1 MDKHE
6 SYANYERLLLCLHLC
21 IFLAIFADRQISSP
35 ADNLISLTE
44 VKNHSP
50 IPDTCS
56 PFPQCMDVISSLGV
70 TLQTAAQHM
79 TKQGDFQDKINL
91 KMKKNKQS

>member
-6 SYANYERLLLCLHLC
+6 SYAYYECLLLCLHLC

-50 IPDTCS
+50 IPETCS
-56 PFPQCMDVISSLGV
+56 LSPQRMDVISSLDV
-70 TLQTAAQHM
+70 TLQTAAMHM
-79 TKQGDFQDKINL
+79 TKPGDF
-91 KMKKNKQS
+91 

>member
-6 SYANYERLLLCLHLC
+6 SYANYECLLLCLHLC

-44 VKNHSP
+44 AKNHSP
-50 IPDTCS
+50 IPETCS
-56 PFPQCMDVISSLGV
+56 LSPQRMDVISSLDV
-70 TLQTAAQHM
+70 TLQTATMHM
-79 TKQGDFQDKINL
+79 NKPGDF
-91 KMKKNKQS
+91 